1 MQRFFI
7 KANILAFVLLL
18 AACGGEDNGEEED
31 TSPQNPT
38 TQNSQSGE
46 ESEDPTVSEQPAVLL
61 IKSATPS
68 LGFIGGAVTLAVE
81 GADRSTV
88 AILNGVTITPSAI
101 NEVDQTI
108 TFFIP
113 DNASSG
119 PLKIITDKFSS
130 NAIWFSVGEIDT
142 GVNTPVDGVITPI
155 EGETAIDDMG
165 NTVAIA
171 YLLVSLSE
179 GNDTRAEADR
189 LAALAPGGEVVGR
202 ISLVNGWQIKVDA
215 GSLAGLQAIKAA
227 LEDEST
233 IEYTVIDVE
242 IQPDAADDVINWS
255 GDPDRPS
262 QRSRN
267 KVEEGV
273 ALYKSK
279 VSPTASGKVRPFF
292 MSIGVSEAGIDYKH
306 ADFSGYARTADNFSG
321 NVAIYANQQDSAPRK
336 HGSNVTGVIAAELG
350 DKGNAGSIR
359 ALSQVHGGAMIHV
372 GTGAGLWSL
381 ARLAQTE
388 QQIRAGAQVIN
399 WSWGIRKEGGTNCS
413 GASVANPGLNVDM
426 FTDYSLIMNNFFS
439 NLQKQYPNVMIVTSA
454 GNDATNAGDGDFRL
468 PSSIVSDQLLV
479 VGAHTTK
486 GSIRRATE
494 TFIEDDWAAS
504 KSATSCY
511 DTTITAEVKRADYS
525 NYGSRVDIAASGS
538 ITGLDNEPH
547 IRTDDATND
556 ANWGTSYAAPLVTA
570 TVALMQS
577 INPHLTPIEIK
588 SRLRQSALPIENKVV
603 LNNSETETFTRAL
616 SEEESSSF
624 KGKGARLNVEGAIQ
638 QALDSL
644 NDETLPIA
652 ELVTV
657 TLEPG
662 STEVTEAISVTIPST
677 GWIFDK
683 VDIMFLVDVS
693 FSYADDLKVF
703 RDKASDLINAFSE
716 SGANVQI
723 GLSSF
728 SDFPQAPFGAGV
740 DSSDYAYRL
749 DQGLTSEYLDFN
761 TALAGLSRQSGGD
774 LPESQLEA
782 MFQMNAE
789 ANEGDVGWRP
799 GALPVIF
806 LATDALFHN
815 SDNESAYPGA
825 GYKET
830 EAALI
835 ERGTRIFGLQ
845 SGGTVA
851 DVVAIADAT
860 GGQAFT
866 LSRDSKEIVEV
877 VRTALAKASTN
888 ISVVL
893 EAKGDLAGLVQ
904 SITPSGL
911 ANAQPGD
918 AVPNVKPGNTIKF
931 DIVFNKGI
939 LTANVAHTFSFRLRV
954 IAEDVAV
961 IQDIPVTVIIK
972 K

>member
-1 MQRFFI
+1 MKCFFI
-7 KANILAFVLLL
+7 KVNILILALLL
-18 AACGGEDNGEEED
+18 GACGGDDAAEDEA
-31 TSPQNPT
+31 SPQNPPT
-38 TQNSQSGE
+38 DSQPDDQTSNE
-46 ESEDPTVSEQPAVLL
+46 KPAVLL
-61 IKSATPS
+61 IKSAMPS
-68 LGFIGGAVTLAVE
+68 SGFAGGSVILEVE

-88 AILNGVTITPSAI
+88 AILNGVTITPNTI
-101 NEVDQTI
+101 DEVDQTI
-108 TFFIP
+108 TFLIP

-119 PLKIITDKFSS
+119 PLKIVTDEFSS
-130 NAIWFSVGEIDT
+130 NAIWFSVGKIEA
-142 GVNTPVDGVITPI
+142 GVNAPVDGVMTPV
-155 EGETAIDDMG
+155 EGEIVTDDMG

-189 LAALAPGGEVVGR
+189 LAALASGGEVVGR

-215 GSLAGLQAIKAA
+215 GSLAGLQAIKAT
-227 LEDEST
+227 LEGEST
-233 IEYTVIDVE
+233 VEYTVIDIE
-242 IQPDAADDVINWS
+242 IQPDAADDVINWA

-321 NVAIYANQQDSAPRK
+321 NVAIYANQQGSALSK

-350 DKGNAGSIR
+350 DKGNAGPIR
-359 ALSQVHGGAMIHV
+359 ALSKVHGGAIIHV
-372 GTGAGLWSL
+372 GTGDGSWSL

-388 QQIRAGAQVIN
+388 QQIMTGAQVIN
-399 WSWGIRKEGGTNCS
+399 WSWGIRKEGGTDCS
-413 GASVANPGLNVDM
+413 GASVTGLSLNADM
-426 FTDYSLIMNNFFS
+426 FADYSLMMNDFFS
-439 NLQKQYPNVMIVTSA
+439 NLDKKYPNVVIVTSA
-454 GNDATNAGDGDFRL
+454 GNDAANAGDGDFRL

-486 GSIRRATE
+486 GSVRRGNE
-494 TFIEDDWAAS
+494 ILVEDDWAGS

-511 DTTITAEVKRADYS
+511 DTTITTDVKRADYS

-538 ITGLDNEPH
+538 IIGLDNELY
-547 IRTDDATND
+547 ISTDEATSG

-577 INPHLTPIEIK
+577 INPDLRPIEIK
-588 SRLRQSALPIENKVV
+588 SRIRQSALPIENKVV
-603 LNNSETETFTRAL
+603 LNNAETENFTRVL
-616 SEEESSSF
+616 SEDESSSL
-624 KGKGARLNVEGAIQ
+624 KGKGARLNIEGAIK
-638 QALDSL
+638 QALNSL
-644 NDETLPIA
+644 NEETLPIA

-662 STEVTEAISVTIPST
+662 VTEVTEAISVTIPST

-703 RDKASDLINAFSE
+703 SDKASDLIDVFSE

-749 DQGLTSEYLDFN
+749 DQALTSKYLDFN
-761 TALAGLSRQSGGD
+761 TALVGLSRQSGGD
-774 LPESQLEA
+774 FPESQLEA
-782 MFQMNAE
+782 LFQVNAE
-789 ANEGDVGWRP
+789 ANEEDVGWRP
-799 GALPVIF
+799 DALPVIF

-815 SDNESAYPGA
+815 SDNEPAYPGA
-825 GYKET
+825 GLKET
-830 EAALI
+830 IAALV

-851 DVVAIADAT
+851 DVVAIANAT
-860 GGQAFT
+860 GGEAFT

-877 VRTALAKASTN
+877 ARTALAKASTN

-893 EAKGDLAGLVQ
+893 ETEGDLSGLVQ

-911 ANAQPGD
+911 VNAQPGD
-918 AVPNVKPGNTIKF
+918 AIPNVKPGNTIKF

-939 LTANVAHTFSFRLRV
+939 LTANVAHTFSFRFRV

-961 IQDIPVTVIIK
+961 IQNIPVTVIIK